1 MSGFNGINQFGS
13 LTLQNGQRLS
23 FKDIKDVDGDG
34 KISQDEFNAFLKE
47 NNVDTIELSLVDKNG
62 DGEITEQEFAV
73 LEQKQQMQEAVN
85 AMAQDISIDFAGT
98 TLIPEITAKLKEL
111 VANYENNYSG
121 DVSKMAEAFKKELP
135 ANYENIKNEV
145 LANDPNTIRTNTV
158 NDIVADLSASRAS
171 DGSSLTD
178 AAIKT
183 LAKQLDSVATAYMKA
198 NPNATPEELTE
209 YLNEW
214 LTKTD
219 SEKLADDVS
228 KYQERIARY
237 GETIESSEL
246 AGLKECAKYLLQ
258 AALDNGV
265 SAKLGEQT
273 VTSTNITAVLNKYT
287 DGVALKADIQAF
299 IDGLST
305 VNKKDQIIADEAA
318 KAEAAAEK
326 AFTDIKG
333 SDYAINASLIDYS
346 GIDGYAKDEKYSV
359 KGKKKRG
366 QVQDRVREQLE
377 SLKDQMRVQIEN
389 MLKAKGVPFDKIA
402 QVFENVFQ
410 ETLNQVVG
418 GVGTHKT
425 NHAWLNKNK
434 KYAAN
439 EGIQTIVQ
447 NFITAFNTNIAARV
461 DEMNKSNTDM
471 DLADIDYTVM
481 VKDED
486 GNITNPELYEKL
498 QEGGTAKAYTRG
510 RNLTVAEND
519 AKSMIDKLKP
529 DMLKKAMTMC
539 KANGIEFDNTVFT
552 TMFNNAKSSAVA
564 SSSVDHNVF
573 GWSHGH
579 IDPQKAAITF
589 TTEFKT
595 NYTAWV
601 DAEKAKGANK

>member
-1 MSGFNGINQFGS
+1 MSFLGINQFGS

-23 FKDIKDVDGDG
+23 FNDIKDIDGDG
-34 KISQDEFNAFLKE
+34 KISKDEFNAFLKE
-47 NNVDTIELSLVDKNG
+47 NNVDTIELSLVDKDG
-62 DGEITEQEFAV
+62 DGVITEKEFAI

-85 AMAQDISIDFAGT
+85 AMAKDISFDFAGT
-98 TLIPEITAKLKEL
+98 NLIPEITAKLKEL
-111 VANYENNYSG
+111 VANYENNYTG
-121 DVSKMAEAFKKELP
+121 DISKMAETFKKVLP
-135 ANYENIKNEV
+135 EKYEAIKNEV
-145 LANDPNTIRTNTV
+145 LANDPATIQTNII
-158 NDIVADLSASRAS
+158 NDMVEDFVAE
-171 DGSSLTD
+171 GLTD
-178 AAIKT
+178 AAKKT
-183 LAKQLDSVATAYMKA
+183 LSQQLESVSNAFVKSYTGTNLEADLKA
-198 NPNATPEELTE
+198 HLE
-209 YLNEW
+209 EW
-214 LTKTD
+214 LTKAD
-219 SEKLADDVS
+219 AEKIADDVAD
-228 KYQERIARY
+228 YQKRVDSLDS
-237 GETIESSEL
+237 TIESAEL
-246 AGLKECAKYLLQ
+246 PKLVYAAKELLT
-258 AALDNGV
+258 AALENGV
-265 SAKLGEQT
+265 SAKFSDQT
-273 VTSTNITAVLNKYT
+273 VTATNINAVLNRYK
-287 DGVALKADIQAF
+287 DGEALKADMQAF

-305 VNKKDQIIADEAA
+305 VSKKDQIIADEAA

-366 QVQDRVREQLE
+366 QVQDKVREQLE
-377 SLKDQMRVQIEN
+377 SLKDQMRNQIEN

-418 GVGTHKT
+418 EVGTHKT

-486 GNITNPELYEKL
+486 GNVTNPELYEKL
-498 QEGGTAKAYTRG
+498 QEGGTAKVYTSG
-510 RNLTVAEND
+510 RNLTVAENE
-519 AKSMIDKLKP
+519 AKAMIDKLKP

-552 TMFNNAKSSAVA
+552 TMFNNAKNSAVA
-564 SSSVDHNVF
+564 SSSVDHNVMI
-573 GWSHGH
+573 WSHTH

-601 DAEKAKGANK
+601 EAEKAKGANK